1 MGAAEKTGPMASDP
15 QEQIMVA
22 ESDIDGSSE
31 SPKGL
36 LANLD
41 LQKIDKAAEFLANN
55 GPYPPM
61 TPEAEKRMMKKI
73 DGWMIPFLMFFA
85 ILSAVDKVELST
97 ASLYGFQADNGLKGQ
112 EYSWC
117 GSILS
122 LGMITGTF
130 PLTYLVHRLPTA
142 KLMAVCSVIW
152 SGCTLLMAV
161 EARFGGIMAIRFF
174 MGFFESI
181 IQPGLMLIM
190 GNFWK
195 IREQPWRIAFILSC
209 FSSVVN
215 GFWSWVVGQIPD
227 DAPLKRWQYLF
238 LLTGSINLLYSIV
251 LYFFLP
257 DSPMNAFFL
266 TKEEKWHAVQRLAEN
281 KTGMEN
287 HKWKWDQAIESVVDP
302 KFWLQF
308 FFSIAINISNAALIT
323 FGPLIIKGLG
333 YDSQTSALLSMP
345 TGVMSTLAALIFS
358 TLAGRW
364 HNRRCLCVMMACVP
378 PLIGTIL
385 AYVLP
390 RSNMAGQM
398 IGLYLMYMYWGP
410 YSTAQTLPMANTAG
424 HTKRAVTYGMLHV
437 GYAVGNMIGPQT
449 FRTSQAPRYTGG
461 IISALTT
468 FVVCAALMGIYW
480 IVAAWQNKKKD
491 QVHGKAVDVDTNE
504 IEVLVTE
511 YLDETD
517 EQQPYFR
524 YMT

>member
-1 MGAAEKTGPMASDP
+1 MT
-15 QEQIMVA
+15 V
-22 ESDIDGSSE
+22 ESDVDGSEQNS
-31 SPKGL
+31 KGL
-36 LANLD
+36 LGGFD

-61 TPEAEKRMMKKI
+61 TPEQEKRLLKKI
-73 DGWMIPFLMFFA
+73 DGWMISFLMFFA

-97 ASLYGFQADNGLKGQ
+97 AALYGFETDNGLKGQ
-112 EYSWC
+112 QYSWC

-142 KLMAVCSVIW
+142 KFMAICSIIW
-152 SGCTLLMAV
+152 SCCTLLMAV
-161 EARFGGIMAIRFF
+161 EARFSGIMAIRFF

-181 IQPGLMLIM
+181 IQPALMLII

-195 IREQPWRIAFILSC
+195 IKEQPWRIAFILSA

-215 GFWSWVVGQIPD
+215 GFWSWVVGQIPE

-238 LLTGSINLLYSIV
+238 LITGSINILYS
-251 LYFFLP
+251 LFFFFFLP

-266 TKEEKWHAVQRLAEN
+266 SKEEKWHAVQRLAEN

-287 HKWKWDQAIESVVDP
+287 HKWKWEQAIESVLDP

-333 YDSQTSALLSMP
+333 YNSQTSALLSMP
-345 TGVMSTLAALIFS
+345 TGVMSTLSALFFS
-358 TLAGRW
+358 FIAGKWR
-364 HNRRCLCVMMACVP
+364 NRRSLCVMMACAP

-390 RSNMAGQM
+390 RTNLGGQM
-398 IGLYLMYMYWGP
+398 VGLYLMYMYWGP
-410 YSTAQTLPMANTAG
+410 YSTAQTLVLANTAG
-424 HTKRAVTYGMLHV
+424 HTKRAVTYSMLHV

-449 FRTSQAPRYTGG
+449 FRASQAPRYTGG
-461 IISALTT
+461 MISALVT
-468 FVVCAALMGIYW
+468 FVLCAVFMGAYW
-480 IVAAWQNKKKD
+480 VVAVMQNRRKD
-491 QVHGKAVDVDTNE
+491 REHGKVVVVDTAE
-504 IEVLVTE
+504 VEVLVAE
-511 YLDETD
+511 YLDKSDGE
-517 EQQPYFR
+517 QPYFR
-524 YMT
+524 YVT